1 MSNIKNKDEGAK
13 RLFGE
18 AYEKIPKSVFAVMA
32 WHFANAASGIAD
44 TPGAAEEIILTELFA
59 VMEAGYI
66 TEAQSHSAK
75 KAILKLRATMPPIDT
90 WERADRSEK

>member
-1 MSNIKNKDEGAK
+1 MSNINNKDGGAK

-18 AYEKIPKSVFAVMA
+18 AYDKIPKSVFAVMA

-44 TPGAAEEIILTELFA
+44 TPGAAEEIMIAELFA

-66 TEAQSHSAK
+66 TEAQSHTAK

-90 WERADRSEK
+90 WEHAERNEK